1 VLHHIVAFQQQY
13 TRHNAVKYTDM
24 EIASLVP
31 LCHGRASCL
40 ELMQVTVV
48 SKQQAKTK
56 EIAIATKIV

>member
-31 LCHGRASCL
+31 LCHGRASSL
-40 ELMQVTVV
+40 ELMSAV
-48 SKQQAKTK
+48 SKQLAKTK
-56 EIAIATKIV
+56 EIVIATKIV